1 MIINENSWH
10 VKLHDRFYASY
21 SRPRSLCAYFWK
33 MVWVCFMCSVLA
45 GSTIFGLTVAGD
57 GILAQFFVL
66 SAPVGYGL
74 GFILGLIIIA
84 LILAVAFGLVYG
96 LMNLWTWY
104 DTRRR
109 EENEWRRIKAKRE
122 GKEIKENVVIQYIKA
137 RKSKVCPVIHFEN
150 KTNP

>member
-33 MVWVCFMCSVLA
+33 MVWVCFMCSVLS
-45 GSTIFGLTVAGD
+45 GSTIFGLTVAGA
-57 GILAQFFVL
+57 GILEQFFVL
-66 SAPVGYGL
+66 STPVGLSL

-96 LMNLWTWY
+96 LMNLWARY
-104 DTRRR
+104 DLRK
-109 EENEWRRIKAKRE
+109 EEKEWERIKAKRE
-122 GKEIKENVVIQYIKA
+122 GKEIKENVFIQYIKA
-137 RKSKVCPVIHFEN
+137 RKSKMCPVIHFEA
-150 KTNP
+150 KK